1 MHLFKRS
8 HEEGS
13 VILQIWKAIT
23 IAILLIQLTGCASLQ
38 WEKIDINQVI
48 ENIDAQKGV
57 TDGYEKDAGCTAAGY
72 LH

>member
-23 IAILLIQLTGCASLQ
+23 IAILLIQLTGCATL
-38 WEKIDINQVI
+38 EKLGDSEHIADIL
-48 ENIDAQKGV
+48 ENINN
-57 TDGYEKDAGCTAAGY
+57 
-72 LH
+72 L

>member
-23 IAILLIQLTGCASLQ
+23 IAILLIQLTGCASFANNPY
-38 WEKIDINQVI
+38 WENVDINQVI
-48 ENIDAQKGV
+48 DNINN
-57 TDGYEKDAGCTAAGY
+57 
-72 LH
+72 L

>member
-23 IAILLIQLTGCASLQ
+23 IAILLIQLTGCATMQ
-38 WEKIDINQVI
+38 WENIDINQVI
-48 ENIDAQKGV
+48 
-57 TDGYEKDAGCTAAGY
+57 TDIGN
-72 LH
+72 L